1 MQNLL
6 SITQNS
12 PHSNIDSLIHK
23 DSLYN
28 LTIRNSSP
36 DVPLKSMEYVGS
48 DKIDD
53 LIEYIN
59 CLSKSTKG
67 SFGQD
72 LKPLSYWDMPE
83 SSRFDEETSAKLYE
97 KGKLSGEELDEL
109 YENREMETSTK
120 AAILYDLLERNQ
132 YDYGTGGV
140 NVKDLRSDYLSD
152 YFRK

>member
-36 DVPLKSMEYVGS
+36 DVPFKRMEYVGS

-59 CLSKSTKG
+59 YLSKSTKG
-67 SFGQD
+67 GFGQD

-83 SSRFDEETSAKLYE
+83 ASRFDEETSAKLYE
-97 KGKLSGEELDEL
+97 KGWMSIEEMNEL